1 MLKEFK
7 TFAMKGN
14 VLDLAIGVIIGGA
27 FGKIVTSFVNDIIMP
42 LITIATGNVDFK
54 DMFFAVNGQYYNT
67 LDEAKLAGVSTINY
81 GLFITNIT
89 DFVIIAFVIFIF
101 VKQIERLKK
110 KPEEL
115 PLTIKDCDF
124 CKSTIHID
132 ATKCPN
138 CTADLA

>member
-42 LITIATGNVDFK
+42 LITIVTGNVDFN
-54 DMFFAVNGQYYNT
+54 DMFFALNGQHYNT
-67 LDEAKLAGVSTINY
+67 LAEAKLAGVSTINY
-81 GLFITNIT
+81 GLFITNII

-115 PLTIKDCDF
+115 PLTIKDCAF
-124 CKSTIHID
+124 CKSTINID
-132 ATKCPN
+132 ATKCPH